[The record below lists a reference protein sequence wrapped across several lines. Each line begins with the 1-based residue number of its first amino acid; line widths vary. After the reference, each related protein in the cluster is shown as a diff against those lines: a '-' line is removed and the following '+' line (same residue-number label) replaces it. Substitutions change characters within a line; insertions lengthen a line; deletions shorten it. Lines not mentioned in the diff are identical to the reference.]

1 MKSVAKLKSSQKG
14 QAAVE
19 FALMLPVLL
28 VLVLGSIDV
37 GWLVYTKISTVA
49 AARETARAVAV
60 LDATEFAAAHADNFT
75 DEKKTPVPGTESVI
89 VLPNTYSEGVQV
101 TVTVTT
107 HVSPLV
113 GFLPTSIIP
122 ASVKIE
128 SQVSMRLE

>member
-1 MKSVAKLKSSQKG
+1 MKILAKLKSSQKG

-19 FALMLPVLL
+19 FALILPMLL

-37 GWLVYTKISTVA
+37 GWLLYTKISTAA
-49 AARETARAVAV
+49 AARETARAVVV
-60 LDATEFAAAHADNFT
+60 LDATEFAAAHADNFV

-89 VLPNTYSEGVQV
+89 VLPDTYSEGAQV

-107 HVSPLV
+107 IISPLV

-122 ASVKIE
+122 EFVTVG